1 VWKANLKSL
10 WARKLRLALTA
21 LSIVL
26 GIGFVAGTFVLTD
39 TMNAAFDQ
47 LFGQIAKGSDVV
59 VRSVSSFTPEQAGP
73 GGGQTDERKPVPDSL
88 LKTVAAVPGVAS
100 ASGDV
105 SGFAQMVDPAT
116 GKAIGSVGPPT
127 IGANWSG
134 NNPAVTFREG
144 GPPVGPD
151 QVVVDAGTATKY
163 GLTVGEVIAINF
175 VGGQQRFTISGTAGF
190 GDADNLAGATL
201 ALFETP
207 TAQKVLDKE
216 GVFDSISVKAAE
228 GVEATALR
236 TSIEQ
241 VLPKGVQAVTS
252 TSVADEQSK
261 ALKEGLGFFRIA
273 LLVFAF
279 IALFV
284 GAFIIFNTFSIIVA
298 QRSKEMALL
307 RAIGAS
313 RRQVL
318 SSVIVEA
325 LVVGL
330 VASALG
336 LLAGI
341 AIASGLKALLKAFG
355 IDLPSTGLQLEART
369 ILVALIVG
377 TLVTVVSSVVPA
389 RRASRIAPIEALRA
403 SEDTGESRMR
413 RRLVVGLVVTVLG
426 SAALLYGLF
435 AVPSNAAALI
445 GLGAALTFIGVAI
458 LFPLIARPMASV
470 IGAPIRRLGLQGRLG
485 RQNAMRNPRRTASTA
500 SALMIG
506 LGLVAMVSILS
517 ASLKASFESA
527 LSANLRADLIV
538 TTSSFTAF
546 SPDVATKIEGVQG
559 VDAVSQFRQ
568 GGFRVNGSTEFMT
581 GVDPATI
588 ESVANLE
595 PSPGALAALE
605 QGDVIVYDKTMD
617 DHGWAVGDEIPSQF
631 PADGSVPLTIGGTF
645 GENGIVGGNFV
656 VSLDTYD
663 RFFQPQLDTFV
674 MVKTEPGAD
683 PAQVQAG
690 METVTKSFG
699 NVEVQ
704 DQTAYRKTQEGFVNQ
719 LLGLI
724 TALLAMAILI
734 ALFGIVNTLGLSI
747 FERKRELGLL
757 RAVGM
762 GRAQVKRMIRWESVI
777 IAVMGAVLGIAV
789 GVFFGFALQRAL
801 APQGVT
807 ELAIPG
813 GQLIFYVVFAGLA
826 GVLAAIWPA
835 RRAAKLNILES
846 ISYE

>member
-1 VWKANLKSL
+1 MWRATFKSL
-10 WARKLRLALTA
+10 FARKLRLALTA

-47 LFGQIAKGSDVV
+47 LFGQVAKGSDVV
-59 VRSVSSFTPEQAGP
+59 VRSVSAFTPDATGP
-73 GGGQTDERKPVPDSL
+73 GSGQTDERKPVPDSL
-88 LKTVAAVPGVAS
+88 LKTVAAVPGVGS
-100 ASGDV
+100 ATGDV

-116 GKAIGSVGPPT
+116 GTAIGSVGPPT

-134 NNPAVTFREG
+134 NNPAVTFRSG

-151 QVVVDAGTATKY
+151 QVVVDAGTAARY
-163 GLTVGEVIAINF
+163 NLRVGEKIPINL
-175 VGGQQRFTISGTAGF
+175 VGGQRAFTISGTAGF
-190 GDADNLAGATL
+190 GTADNLGGATL

-207 TAQKVLDKE
+207 TAQEVLDKQ
-216 GVFDSISVKAAE
+216 GVFDSISVKAAD
-228 GVEATALR
+228 GVEPAALR
-236 TSIEQ
+236 TSIER

-261 ALKEGLGFFRIA
+261 AIKEGLGFFRIA

-307 RAIGAS
+307 RAVGAS

-330 VASALG
+330 FASALG

-341 AIASGLKALLKAFG
+341 AIAIGLKSLLKAFG
-355 IDLPSTGLQLEART
+355 IDLPSTGLQLQPRT
-369 ILVALIVG
+369 IWVALIVG
-377 TLVTVVSSVVPA
+377 TLVTIVSSVVPA

-403 SEDTGESRMR
+403 SEDTGETRMG
-413 RRLVVGLVVTVLG
+413 RRLVAGLVVTSLG
-426 SAALLYGLF
+426 IAALLYGLF

-445 GLGAALTFIGVAI
+445 GLGAAVTFIGVAI
-458 LFPLIARPMASV
+458 LFPLVARPMASV
-470 IGAPIRRLGLQGRLG
+470 IGAPISRLGLQGKLG

-517 ASLKASFESA
+517 ASLKSSFDAA

-538 TTSSFTAF
+538 TASSFTAF
-546 SPDVATKIEGVQG
+546 SPDVATKIEAVQG

-568 GGFRVNGSTEFMT
+568 DGFQVNDSTESMT
-581 GVDPATI
+581 GVDPATVI
-588 ESVANLE
+588 DVANMQ
-595 PSPGALAALE
+595 PSPGALATLGR
-605 QGDVIVYDKTMD
+605 GDVLVYDTTMD
-617 DHGWAVGDEIPSQF
+617 DHGWKVGDEIPSRF
-631 PADGSVPLTIGGTF
+631 PADGNVPLTIGGTF
-645 GENGIVGGNFV
+645 GENSVVGGNFV
-656 VSLDTYD
+656 VSLDTFD
-663 RFFQPQLDTFV
+663 RYFQPPLDTFV
-674 MVKTEPGAD
+674 MVTIAPGAD
-683 PAQVQAG
+683 PTQVQAG
-690 METVTKSFG
+690 METATKSFG
-699 NVEVQ
+699 NIEVQ
-704 DQTAYRKTQEGFVNQ
+704 DQTAFRKTQEGFVNQ

-762 GRAQVKRMIRWESVI
+762 GRAPVKRMIRWESVI

-789 GVFFGFALQRAL
+789 GIFFGFALQRAL

-807 ELAIPG
+807 ELSIPV

-826 GVLAAIWPA
+826 GVIAAIWPA
-835 RRAAKLNILES
+835 RRASKLNILES
-846 ISYE
+846 IAYE